1 MRLGKWILIGVL
13 LLATFVA
20 GAIGFVYYKF
30 GAVNI
35 PPRGS
40 IDLAEK
46 LPFALP
52 DMFTMAVFAD
62 GVKGARVM
70 VFDPNGVLLV
80 SQPSEG
86 RISALLD
93 TNADGKS
100 DTVGVVLDGLRK
112 PHGMAFRCRDVERP
126 KVCLLYVA
134 EEHVV
139 SVFDYDTATRF
150 ASNGKKLLDLPT
162 GGGHSTRTL
171 LFLTAPHE
179 DTLLVSVGSSCNV
192 CLEGDTRRASII
204 AYDTI
209 TGSSQEYAKGLR
221 NAVFMQ
227 LHPIS
232 GKVYVTEMGRD
243 GLGDEIPPDEINI
256 IEQGKNYGWP
266 VCFGKNIHDT
276 DFDKN
281 TYIRNPCM
289 EPFETVSVVDIPAH
303 SAPLGLSFVPE
314 EGWPQEYWYNML
326 VAYHGSWNRS
336 TPTGYKIV
344 RLKMNARGEYLG
356 TEDFI
361 TGWLRPDGTKIG
373 RPADIAVFPGGQ
385 IYISDDGAGIIYMV
399 QRK

>member
-1 MRLGKWILIGVL
+1 MRLGKWILIGML

-20 GAIGFVYYKF
+20 GAIGFFYYKF

-35 PPRGS
+35 PSRVS

-52 DMFTMAVFAD
+52 NMFTMAVFAD

-70 VFDPNGVLLV
+70 VFDRNGVLLV

-86 RISALLD
+86 RISALSD
-93 TNADGKS
+93 TNGDGKS

-126 KVCLLYVA
+126 EVCQLYVA
-134 EEHVV
+134 EEHAV
-139 SVFDYDTATRF
+139 SVFDYDTATRS

-171 LFLTAPHE
+171 LFLPAPRE

-192 CLEGDTRRASII
+192 CLEGDARRASII

-209 TGSSQEYAKGLR
+209 TGLSQQYAKGLR

-227 LHPIS
+227 LHPVS

-243 GLGDEIPPDEINI
+243 GLGDEIPPDEINV
-256 IEQGKNYGWP
+256 IEQEKNYGWP

-276 DFDKN
+276 DFDKK

-289 EPFETVSVVDIPAH
+289 EPFETGSLVDIPAH

-314 EGWPQEYWYNML
+314 EGWPEEYWYNML